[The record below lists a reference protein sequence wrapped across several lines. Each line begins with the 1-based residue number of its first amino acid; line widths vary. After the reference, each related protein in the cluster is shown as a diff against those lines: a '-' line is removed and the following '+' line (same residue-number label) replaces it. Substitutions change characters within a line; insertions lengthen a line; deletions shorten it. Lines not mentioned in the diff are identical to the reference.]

1 MTGRSSLPVWAA
13 AGTGVLVGL
22 ATAAT
27 RFVIDQTD
35 PASLALLRYTIGF
48 LCLAPAALAASKIK
62 FDRRDVLPISTLGII
77 QFGVLIYLLNHSL
90 RYIPASRAA
99 LIFSAVPLLTMV
111 IGAIFGRERMTTAK
125 TAGVILTVVGVG
137 LALGEKAF
145 GAGGGQ
151 AWIGELFVGGSVLCG
166 ALTSVLYRPYLGKYP
181 TARISSLAM
190 LASCGLLALLAAGE
204 GFFNTWPRFTV
215 SGWAAVVFIGVNS
228 GVGYYLWL
236 WALKNSTPTR
246 VTAFLGLGPIT
257 AALVGAVFLQEV
269 ITTGLLLGLA
279 CVVSGL
285 WLAHRQAAP
294 AGRADRAHLI
304 GPWNAR
310 RVCTLRGAAGP
321 IAGELESQVF

>member
-1 MTGRSSLPVWAA
+1 MTGRSNLPVWAA

-48 LCLAPAALAASKIK
+48 ICLAPAALAAPGVK
-62 FDRRDVLPISTLGII
+62 FERRDILPISALGIV
-77 QFGVLIYLLNHSL
+77 QFGILIYLLNNSL

-111 IGAIFGRERMTTAK
+111 IGAIIGREKLTAAK
-125 TAGVILTVVGVG
+125 TAGVILTVIGVG
-137 LALGEKAF
+137 LALGEKAL
-145 GAGGGQ
+145 GSGGDQ
-151 AWIGELFVGGSVLCG
+151 AWIGELYVAGSVLCG
-166 ALTSVLYRPYLGKYP
+166 ALTSVLYRPYLVKYP

-190 LASCGLLALLAAGE
+190 LASCGLLAVLAAGE
-204 GFFNTWPRFTV
+204 GFFSAWPRFTV
-215 SGWAAVVFIGVNS
+215 SGWAAVVFIGINS
-228 GVGYYLWL
+228 GIGYYLWL

-257 AALVGAVFLQEV
+257 AALTGAVFLNET
-269 ITTGLLLGLA
+269 ITTGLLLGLT

-285 WLAHRQAAP
+285 WLAHREAASSSR
-294 AGRADRAHLI
+294 AGRAHLI
-304 GPWNAR
+304 GPYSAR
-310 RVCTLRGAAGP
+310 HTGALRGGAGP
-321 IAGELESQVF
+321 IAGELEIQVF